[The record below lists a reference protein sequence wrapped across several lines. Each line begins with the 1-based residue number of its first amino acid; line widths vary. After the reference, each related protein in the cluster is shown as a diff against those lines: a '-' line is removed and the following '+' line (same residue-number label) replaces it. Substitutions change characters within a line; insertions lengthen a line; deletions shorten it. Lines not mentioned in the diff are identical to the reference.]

1 MNSKIKITLAV
12 LAVLAVA
19 IGGILYVKFLAA
31 PPNAHQ
37 EKQIFVKIP
46 TDATFDT
53 VVFILQKEGLVR
65 DESSFR
71 WLAEKLGYVR
81 SPMRSGRYE
90 VDPKW
95 GAAQLIRHLKVGSQA
110 PVKVVLNNERLLEEV
125 AAKVARFIE
134 PDSATLMSLFQDDTY
149 LQTLGYNR
157 ETLMSLFIPN
167 TYEFYWNV
175 SPKGFLERMVKE
187 NKAFWAK
194 DDRLAKAQAMGLTP
208 EQVYAFASIVE
219 KETTRN
225 EEKSR
230 IAGVY
235 LNRIKA
241 DWPLQA
247 DPTLVFAT
255 RDFEARRITNYH
267 KEFNSPYNTYLNK
280 GLPPGPIAMASIAS
294 IDAVLN
300 AEKHEYYF
308 FCAKPDGSGLHAFAA
323 TLEQHNENAV
333 RYREELEKM
342 GL

>member
-1 MNSKIKITLAV
+1 MNKTTKITLAV
-12 LAVLAVA
+12 LAILAVVA
-19 IGGILYVKFLAA
+19 GAVLYSKFLAA
-31 PPNAHQ
+31 PPTTHKEAT
-37 EKQIFVKIP
+37 IFVKIP

-53 VVFILQKEGLVR
+53 VVLILQKEGLVR
-65 DESSFR
+65 DEGSFR
-71 WLAEKLGYVR
+71 WLATKLNYAR
-81 SPMRSGRYE
+81 TPMRSGRYE
-90 VDPKW
+90 VNPKW
-95 GAAQLIRHLKVGSQA
+95 GAAALIRHLKVGPQA

-134 PDSATLMSLFQDDTY
+134 PDSATLITLFQDDNY
-149 LQTLGYNR
+149 LQTLGYSR

-175 SPKGFLERMVKE
+175 SAKSFLERMAKE
-187 NKAFWAK
+187 HDAFWDK
-194 DDRLAKAQAMGLTP
+194 KDRLAKAKAMGLTP
-208 EQVYAFASIVE
+208 QQVYTFASIVE

-235 LNRIKA
+235 LNRIKS
-241 DWPLQA
+241 DWPMQA

-255 RDFEARRITNYH
+255 RDFEARRVTNYH
-267 KEFNSPYNTYLNK
+267 KEFDSPYNTYRNK
-280 GLPPGPIAMASIAS
+280 GLPPGPISMASIAS

-300 AEKHEYYF
+300 AENHEYFY